1 MAYAGQAPAGGGDI
15 DMGQLWRALKR
26 RSAWILIPV
35 LIAFGATSFFVN
47 TATSRYTAD
56 ARILLQTGDSYYT
69 RPGNGGERDATID
82 EREVASQALLIT
94 SRDLAKRAIERLQL
108 RGDPEFDRGAT
119 VLGSASRLLAY
130 IGVVRPSENEQLID
144 AFLERVT
151 AFPAGLSRVLTVEF
165 TSKDPELAARGAN
178 AIAEIYLE
186 LQEEAKQKVAR
197 SASAW
202 LNGAIDPLRQKVAD
216 AEAKVEAFR
225 AKTGLLVSTNNATI
239 QQQQLAEL
247 NTQLNTVRV
256 AQADAE
262 AKAKLLREAIA
273 SNRTLEVSDVANN
286 ELVRKLVGERTTL
299 KAQLAMESRS
309 LLPGH
314 PRIKELAAQLANF
327 DGQIAAATE
336 KAVRT
341 LENDAKIAAGRVES
355 LMVTLNGYK
364 QQSITASENDVQLR
378 SLEREARSQREQLEA
393 MLTRYREATARDVKD
408 AVPPDARI
416 VQRADP
422 PVVPSFPKKLPTII
436 IVTLATFLVSTMCI
450 VSSELMSGRAIANE
464 PAAPAAPAGAPA
476 MPAPVAVQPALARV
490 GEPPVNW
497 MREAPARRTERVA
510 EDPVLRGADP
520 EPFPAPKA
528 APAPGVR
535 PSALADRIRD
545 MAASGGPVR
554 CVVASAGPQPSRDV
568 AFALGRILAR
578 THRIVL
584 VDAESAGGHDG
595 AGFCELVAGRAS
607 FMQVIHRDPGSRL
620 HLVSA
625 GDGALEDAPD
635 RAQGIGLAL
644 GALGQTYDVVL
655 VAAPPITAG
664 SERREAMLELLDH
677 ADLCAAVV
685 SGERDAPAA
694 SEFVAEI
701 GRKGLPVVQIA
712 HQRLE
717 GVAA

>member
-35 LIAFGATSFFVN
+35 LIAFGASSFFVN

-108 RGDPEFDRGAT
+108 RGNPEFDRGAT

-144 AFLERVT
+144 TFLERVT

-355 LMVTLNGYK
+355 LTATLNGYK

-450 VSSELMSGRAIANE
+450 VSSELMSGRAIMND
-464 PAAPAAPAGAPA
+464 PAAPAASPAMAAPA
-476 MPAPVAVQPALARV
+476 AVLPALARV
-490 GEPPVNW
+490 GEPPVDW
-497 MREAPARRTERVA
+497 MSEAPARRTESPA
-510 EDPVLRGADP
+510 PEPVLREADP
-520 EPFPAPKA
+520 EPIPAPKA
-528 APAPGVR
+528 ASAQGVR
-535 PSALADRIRD
+535 PSALADRIRE
-545 MAASGGPVR
+545 MAAGGPVR
-554 CVVASAGPQPSRDV
+554 CVVASAGRQPSRDV

-578 THRIVL
+578 THRVVL

-655 VAAPPITAG
+655 VAGPSITAG
-664 SERREAMLELLDH
+664 SERREPMLELLAH

-685 SGERDAPAA
+685 SGELDASAA

-701 GRKGLPVVQIA
+701 GRRGLPVVQIV